1 MMKKAIKIVG
11 SIVAAIVILF
21 GVFILIMNQKAKEAM
36 SKQHNVEID
45 MAQVKDGTYE
55 GESDGGMVKVK
66 VSVEVK
72 DHKIAA
78 INLIEHK
85 NGKGKP
91 AEAIIPEMIK
101 KNTDNVD
108 AVSGATGSSRTIRN
122 AVNVALQKGL

>member
-72 DHKIAA
+72 EHKIAA

-122 AVNVALQKGL
+122 AVNVSLQKGL

>member
-1 MMKKAIKIVG
+1 MKKAIKIVG

-55 GESDGGMVKVK
+55 GESDGGMIKVK

-72 DHKIAA
+72 NHKITA

-108 AVSGATGSSRTIRN
+108 AVSGATGSSKTIRN
-122 AVNVALQKGL
+122 AVNVALQKGI

>member
-1 MMKKAIKIVG
+1 
-11 SIVAAIVILF
+11 
-21 GVFILIMNQKAKEAM
+21 M

>member
-85 NGKGKP
+85 TGKGTP

>member
-1 MMKKAIKIVG
+1 MKKAIKIVG
-11 SIVAAIVILF
+11 SIVAVVVILF
-21 GVFILIMNQKAKEAM
+21 GVFMLIMNQKAKEAM

-55 GESDGGMVKVK
+55 GESDGGMIKVK

-72 DHKIAA
+72 NHKITA

-108 AVSGATGSSRTIRN
+108 AVSGATGSSKTIRN
-122 AVNVALQKGL
+122 AVNVALQKGI

>member
-1 MMKKAIKIVG
+1 MKKAIKIVG

>member
-1 MMKKAIKIVG
+1 MKKAIKIVG

-55 GESDGGMVKVK
+55 GESDGGMIKVK

-72 DHKIAA
+72 NHKITA

-122 AVNVALQKGL
+122 AVNVALQKGI

>member
-1 MMKKAIKIVG
+1 MKKAIKIVG

-72 DHKIAA
+72 DHKITA

>member
-91 AEAIIPEMIK
+91 AEAIIPEMIE

>member
-1 MMKKAIKIVG
+1 MKKAIKIVG
-11 SIVAAIVILF
+11 SIVAVVVILF
-21 GVFILIMNQKAKEAM
+21 GVFMLIMNQKAKEAM

-122 AVNVALQKGL
+122 AVNVSLQKGL